1 MGEVGLKVIHPPAA
15 LLLGLALLS
24 GPCAAADDT
33 QTECTDLIS
42 GLRIKAGSDYDAI
55 AGKLRAKGWH
65 QTLSTTQN
73 IGVWTKGGHAIS
85 VTLNLGSGTSPTT
98 TGAVRCR
105 H

>member
-1 MGEVGLKVIHPPAA
+1 MKAINAPAA

-24 GPCAAADDT
+24 SPCVAADDA

-55 AGKLRAKGWH
+55 TGKLRAKGWH

-85 VTLNLGSGTSPTT
+85 VTLNIGSGTSPTT